1 MGCMRLQPVDFEAD
15 PEEPFRN
22 DTLNRRGHVEAF
34 CSVLTAIEGPAVVLL
49 NGSWGAGKTAFARM
63 STALLRARGVHVA
76 EFNAWQQQHT
86 RRPLVDLVSAISEE
100 ITSPHTQQ
108 MKKLAVALSWQ
119 LAKTATQGLI
129 DRDALSGHDIPASG
143 VWADTRDLID
153 SFTEQIEKAAAPE
166 GSALVVFIDELDR
179 CRPTYALELL
189 EVVRHLFSVGSVI
202 VVVGI
207 NREAL
212 CQVVGSLYGDHFNT
226 DRYLRR
232 FTDLRVDLPAP
243 TPPDLRTFL
252 NGLLTTTGLAD
263 RLITPGWSGPM
274 LELVARLP
282 DCSLRDVEQAT
293 HLALV
298 ALTSQEAN
306 ISDFVEQA
314 AMTLIVLRTANHV
327 AYQRLTQGE
336 AAGFE
341 AVQALK
347 DAFSEVPRRE
357 RDDPSD
363 ITHPLGHIRS
373 RMDALLLFMT
383 EYPLWYPRPPE
394 KEQFITRYQ
403 QWTGSQARADLVYK
417 HMEQIGTNRLV
428 RLDIKQIAAAIDLI
442 PNAP

>member
-1 MGCMRLQPVDFEAD
+1 MRLRPVEFEAD
-15 PEEPFRN
+15 PDEPFRN

-49 NGSWGAGKTAFARM
+49 NGSWGSGKTAFARM
-63 STALLRARGVHVA
+63 SAALLRARGVQVA

-86 RRPLVDLVSAISEE
+86 RQPLVDLVSAISEE
-100 ITSPHTQQ
+100 ITNPQTQQ
-108 MKKLAVALSWQ
+108 MKKLAVALTWQ

-129 DRDALSGHDIPASG
+129 DRDALVGHDIPASG

-189 EVVRHLFSVGSVI
+189 EIVRHLFSVGSI
-202 VVVGI
+202 TVVVGI
-207 NREAL
+207 NRDAL
-212 CQVVGSLYGDHFNT
+212 CQAVGSLYGDHFDT

-232 FTDLRVDLPAP
+232 FTDLRVDLPTP
-243 TPPDLRTFL
+243 TPPNLQTFF
-252 NGLLTTTGLAD
+252 NALLYTTGLAD
-263 RLITPGWSGPM
+263 RLATPGWSGPM
-274 LELVARLP
+274 LQLIARLP

-298 ALTSQEAN
+298 TLTSLEAN
-306 ISDFVEQA
+306 ISEFLEQA
-314 AMTLIVLRTANHV
+314 AIALIVLRTANHV
-327 AYQRLTQGE
+327 VYQRLTQGE

-341 AVQALK
+341 AVKALK
-347 DAFSEVPRRE
+347 DALASAPRSE

-373 RMDALLLFMT
+373 RVDALLLVMT

-394 KEQFITRYQ
+394 KEQFINLYQ
-403 QWTGSQARADLVYK
+403 QWTNSQTRADLVYK
-417 HMEQIGTNRLV
+417 HMEQIGTNRLL